1 MNSNIDKIYDLM
13 ADKGFQEPRTGN
25 LFFPAYIYTYPPEN
39 EYEIREN
46 IQLLDKKLKR
56 PNHYLDS
63 LMINIFDELI
73 EYFKNETFAGKSLF
87 DLVVEKEK
95 EDPADAL
102 SWIREEINN
111 GNFYAK
117 FENKVRDFFKENDN
131 KRVYLILYGFGS
143 SFPYLRA
150 SELLKRTEK
159 LIKEFKVIIFYPGD
173 YKESN
178 YSLFKILNDDN
189 MYRANYLNSQ
199 LGDQTN

>member
-73 EYFKNETFAGKSLF
+73 EYLKNETFAGKSLF